1 MKLSNGGQSLDNSAK
16 DAQNTSLT
24 KQRIK
29 MKGRISSGGVQQGS
43 TLPEIGR
50 IKVGEKSA
58 KGFPTSLDYF
68 RATGN
73 FANKFSQLMGEKPNE
88 LHIAFVS
95 NDIAEVC
102 NEQFEAWDKGKRF
115 GWGDGVTFTVW
126 DAASSSYVEGVNKDD
141 PRVKAIKGWSR
152 TLTLRFVLLK
162 MTGVY
167 GYWTFQTKAKE
178 TTIPSIV
185 KAFDMVMDRS
195 GSIVG
200 FPFSLVVEKV
210 KSYSPGEARNYPIV
224 KLIPNFT
231 EETIEQVRAYVEA
244 GGELNRLT
252 TNMITSGAILNGGVK
267 QLGVASEASEEVFT
281 EVEEVK

>member
-1 MKLSNGGQSLDNSAK
+1 MK
-16 DAQNTSLT
+16 T
-24 KQRIK
+24 
-29 MKGRISSGGVQQGS
+29 GRISKGEVQQGS

-50 IKVGEKSA
+50 IKVGEKRLLASG
-58 KGFPTSLDYF
+58 KEIPTSLDYF
-68 RATGN
+68 KATGK
-73 FANKFSQLMGEKPNE
+73 FANQFHSLMGDKPNE

-95 NDIAEVC
+95 NNISEVC
-102 NEQFEAWDKGKRF
+102 NERFEAWDKGKRL
-115 GWGDGVTFTVW
+115 GWGDGETFTVW
-126 DAASSSYVEGVNKDD
+126 DATAGPEGKGGYIHGLHKTD
-141 PRVKAIKGWSR
+141 PKVKAIGKLWSQM
-152 TLTLRFVLLK
+152 LTLRFVLLK
-162 MTGVY
+162 MKGVL
-167 GYWTFQTKAKE
+167 GYWTFETKAKE

-185 KAFDMVMDRS
+185 KAFDMVMERS
-195 GSIVG
+195 GSIIG

-210 KSYSPGEARNYPIV
+210 QSYTPGAAKNYPIV

-267 QLGVASEASEEVFT
+267 QLGGGVSDSVDEVQ

>member
-1 MKLSNGGQSLDNSAK
+1 MK
-16 DAQNTSLT
+16 T
-24 KQRIK
+24 
-29 MKGRISSGGVQQGS
+29 GRISTGNVQQGS
-43 TLPEIGR
+43 TLPEIGK
-50 IKVGEKSA
+50 IKVGMKSD

-68 RATGN
+68 RASGKFDKQ
-73 FANKFSQLMGEKPNE
+73 FASLFGDKPTE

-95 NDIAEVC
+95 NDLNEVC
-102 NEQFEAWDKGKRF
+102 NERFEAWDKGKRL
-115 GWGDGVTFTVW
+115 GWGDGETFTVW
-126 DAASSSYVEGVNKDD
+126 NPTGGAESKGAYENGLSKDD
-141 PRVKAIKGWSR
+141 AKVKALGKLWAR

-162 MTGVY
+162 MKGVL

-185 KAFDMVMDRS
+185 KAFDMVMERS
-195 GSIVG
+195 GSIIG

-210 KSYSPGEARNYPIV
+210 QSYTPGMPKNYPIV

-244 GGELNRLT
+244 GGELSRLT
-252 TNMITSGAILNGGVK
+252 TNMITSGAILDGVK
-267 QLGVASEASEEVFT
+267 QIGVGEVEEEIQ